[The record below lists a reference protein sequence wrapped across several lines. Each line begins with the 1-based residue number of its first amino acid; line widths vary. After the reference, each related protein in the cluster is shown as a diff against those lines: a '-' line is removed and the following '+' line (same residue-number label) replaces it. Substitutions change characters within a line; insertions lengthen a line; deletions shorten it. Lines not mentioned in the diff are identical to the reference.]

1 MRSRGVGFLFFVAS
15 VTSVLAFPLNPLV
28 VLEVIK
34 PNDIELLLYIGWLF
48 WITGIILV
56 ILSYYHLY
64 FRKARGLIHSG
75 IYAIVRHPLY
85 LGWILSVFVATVFLH
100 QHWVFLAIG
109 IPGAA
114 SIYIIARQ
122 EELSNIDK
130 FGNDYKLYMREVPR
144 MNLVVGV
151 MRLLRRRRGE

>member
-1 MRSRGVGFLFFVAS
+1 MRPHAVGFLFFIAS

-28 VLEVIK
+28 LLEVIK
-34 PNDIELLLYIGWLF
+34 PNDIGLLLYIGWLF
-48 WITGIILV
+48 WIIGIILV
-56 ILSYYHLY
+56 ILSYYCLY
-64 FRKARGLIHSG
+64 FRKATTLIDGG

-100 QHWVFLAIG
+100 QHWAFLAIG

-114 SIYIIARQ
+114 SIYVIARQ
-122 EELSNIDK
+122 EELSNIEK